1 MAGQA
6 LSLPQTTIGKKAI
19 MAASSIILMGFLVG
33 HLGGN
38 LLIFAENPEHAVN
51 SYSNW
56 LREFGHGSVIWIVR
70 ATLIAAVLG
79 HIWGALTIT
88 ARNRAARPVAY
99 RRKQSLRSTLA
110 SRTMVY
116 GGMALLGYIV
126 YHLAHLTFHAGI
138 PGGHNPNPNPDLYPL
153 LDTNVYANLVDSF
166 ANPGIA
172 GIYVLAQVFLG
183 LHLYHGAWSFLQ
195 TLGASHPR
203 YNETRKLAAAAFAGL
218 ISVGFIL
225 IPLGVQFGLVK

>member
-38 LLIFAENPEHAVN
+38 LLIFADNPEQAVN
-51 SYSNW
+51 AYSNW

-70 ATLIAAVLG
+70 AVLIAAVLG
-79 HIWGALTIT
+79 HIWGAMTIT
-88 ARNRAARPVAY
+88 ARNKAARPVGY

-116 GGMALLGYIV
+116 GGMAITAYII

-138 PGGHNPNPNPDLYPL
+138 PGGFNPLDDPAYPHL
-153 LDTNVYANLVDSF
+153 TTNVYLNLVESF
-166 ANPGIA
+166 QNPGIV

>member
-1 MAGQA
+1 MATA

-19 MAASSIILMGFLVG
+19 MAASSIVLMGFLVG

-38 LLIFAENPEHAVN
+38 LLIFAENPEVAVN

-70 ATLIAAVLG
+70 AVLIAAVLG
-79 HIWGALTIT
+79 HIWGAFTIT
-88 ARNRAARPVAY
+88 ARNKAARPVGY
-99 RRKQSLRSTLA
+99 RRKQNLRSTLA

-116 GGMALLGYIV
+116 GGLGLLAYIV
-126 YHLAHLTFHAGI
+126 YHLLHLTWQYGI
-138 PGGHNPNPNPDLYPL
+138 PGGRNPMVDPAYPL
-153 LDTNVYANLVDSF
+153 IDTNVYLNLVESF
-166 ANPGIA
+166 QNPAIA
-172 GIYVLAQVFLG
+172 GVYVLAQVFVG

-195 TLGASHPR
+195 TLGFSHPR
-203 YNETRKLAAAAFAGL
+203 YNEMRKLAAAGFAGL